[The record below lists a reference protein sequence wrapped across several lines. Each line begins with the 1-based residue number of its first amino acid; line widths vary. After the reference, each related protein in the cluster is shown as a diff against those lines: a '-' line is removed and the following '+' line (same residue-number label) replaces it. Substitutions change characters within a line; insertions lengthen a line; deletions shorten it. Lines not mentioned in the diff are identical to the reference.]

1 MRRKLYMVKIEK
13 YESDIQKAKERLE
26 KLEIAKQ
33 KEEEKVFQQLG
44 KNYVAIRKLENPE
57 MSYDEIIEFQKMELA
72 EARERIKVKTKNEKI
87 DGGTDEKMND
97 LSEQRCAD
105 VNFDSKDEFNNEDS
119 LSNGFENLNE
129 S

>member
-1 MRRKLYMVKIEK
+1 MVKIEK